1 VLDAVLV
8 AGDQRPTDP
17 AVEGVLTLFVELAR
31 LGAQPL
37 DDLLDDTGVVA
48 QPDQPGDDQ
57 DADSLDQLPDRRLL
71 IARPPR
77 SVMSA

>member
-1 VLDAVLV
+1 
-8 AGDQRPTDP
+8 
-17 AVEGVLTLFVELAR
+17 
-31 LGAQPL
+31 L

-48 QPDQPGDDQ
+48 QPDRPGDDQ